1 MPLLWPAGPASAVLL
16 AAASLG
22 HSPHLHL
29 YLTPSAAALQN
40 YPLSFATASPPTSA
54 AASLGHSPHVHLY
67 LTPLAAAPIAGV
79 TLAAHLAALH
89 RPDLAESNWTNAAA
103 ATIVAVP
110 IDTPALVAAAAR
122 AIGSA
127 RIG

>member
-110 IDTPALVAAAAR
+110 IDTPGLVSAAAR

>member
-1 MPLLWPAGPASAVLL
+1 MPLLWHAGPASAVLL

-22 HSPHLHL
+22 HSPHL
-29 YLTPSAAALQN
+29 
-40 YPLSFATASPPTSA
+40 
-54 AASLGHSPHVHLY
+54 HLY

-110 IDTPALVAAAAR
+110 IDTPGLVAAAAR

>member
-1 MPLLWPAGPASAVLL
+1 MPLLWHAGPASAVLL

-40 YPLSFATASPPTSA
+40 YPLSTATAPPPTSA
-54 AASLGHSPHVHLY
+54 AA
-67 LTPLAAAPIAGV
+67 TIAGV